1 MADNG
6 IDRVAGKRIFLLD
19 MCAMICSLLLQGQA
33 NANDWVAEAVK
44 DVNML
49 GRSSSTGLS
58 PVGGTGL
65 LTDTETAATLLPIL
79 QAQRERFRYIKLNLI
94 HIKWRTCVSDWRGCW
109 RQRNQELEEQNLE
122 QQQQMALLHSEVE
135 RLRTD
140 NVALYEKVR
149 FLQSYSGNQVCT
161 GMFDWLK
168 IVYKPRCLRENFG
181 LVDSALPRIPA
192 PLVQKRR
199 NSTNVST
206 RIVSILSPRSLAGSG
221 NVN

>member
-1 MADNG
+1 MVSIALLENG
-6 IDRVAGKRIFLLD
+6 YFFSICVRWFARCFYRAKPTPTTGWQKLSKTSTCWGEAHRPACLRLAELD
-19 MCAMICSLLLQGQA
+19 CWPIRKQ
-33 NANDWVAEAVK
+33 
-44 DVNML
+44 
-49 GRSSSTGLS
+49 
-58 PVGGTGL
+58 
-65 LTDTETAATLLPIL
+65 LPL
-79 QAQRERFRYIKLNLI
+79 CCQFSKPSERDSGIKLNLI

-192 PLVQKRR
+192 PLVPKRR